1 MRNSTLRGLMLAMAL
16 GFGAACG
23 GSQPEQSPVPTPGP
37 NDETVTVRVENQSGD
52 DMTIYLWRSA
62 QRMRLG
68 SVSVGQTQT
77 FRIPKT
83 IVHGV
88 TTLRFEADPLG
99 RRRNSISEEISV
111 HPGEEIVLRL
121 PPR

>member
-1 MRNSTLRGLMLAMAL
+1 MKNSTMRGLLAAMVL
-16 GFGAACG
+16 GLGAACG
-23 GSQPEQSPVPTPGP
+23 GSQPEPTTVPAPGP

-68 SVSVGQTQT
+68 SVGVGQTQT
-77 FRIPKT
+77 FRIPRT

-99 RRRNSISEEISV
+99 RRRNAISEEISV
-111 HPGEEIVLRL
+111 HPGEEIFLRL

>member
-1 MRNSTLRGLMLAMAL
+1 MRNSTIRGLMLAMAV
-16 GFGAACG
+16 GFGASCG
-23 GSQPEQSPVPTPGP
+23 GSQPEPSLMPTPGP
-37 NDETVTVRVENQSGD
+37 EEETVTVRVENQSGD

-83 IVHGV
+83 IVHGA

-99 RRRNSISEEISV
+99 RRRNTISEEIAV

-121 PPR
+121 GPG